1 MIRAG
6 DLPGRWRRKLPR
18 AARRGLRRVR
28 RALGWRN
35 LLVVALLLFST
46 AIIMGALTGP
56 QSRATVFRTDPVLR
70 AMGSLAEGPEVAL
83 DSLGAV
89 PSLSVSPRFVLPLVR
104 YSGKRVLAPLPPEPE
119 PALAAVP
126 APDAAAATPP
136 PIPPPAATRALAT
149 AAVESSVPAEPPR
162 VAPKPRAMSEPLTT
176 ALIITP
182 VVPRQ
187 QLPALEG
194 TPELALVIDDLG
206 PPEALTARA
215 IELPR
220 PVTLAFLPYADGLP
234 AMTAAARARGHEIFV
249 HLPMEPIGS
258 PYPGPNAILV
268 DLDPAELQHRITWA
282 FDRVPLATGVNNHMG
297 SRATSDPETM
307 LTVLRE
313 VRRRGLEFVDSR
325 TSPMSVGDGLAAQLG
340 IPHAARDVFL
350 DNNPTAD
357 AIQHMLAGAE
367 RLARKR
373 GYALAIGHPYPATLA
388 VLRQWIPKAEARGL
402 RIVRAMDLID
412 KLQCRESRPIQ
423 VSACDGE
430 DCPPPPC

>member
-1 MIRAG
+1 M
-6 DLPGRWRRKLPR
+6 
-18 AARRGLRRVR
+18 
-28 RALGWRN
+28 
-35 LLVVALLLFST
+35 
-46 AIIMGALTGP
+46 
-56 QSRATVFRTDPVLR
+56 
-70 AMGSLAEGPEVAL
+70 
-83 DSLGAV
+83 
-89 PSLSVSPRFVLPLVR
+89 
-104 YSGKRVLAPLPPEPE
+104 
-119 PALAAVP
+119 
-126 APDAAAATPP
+126 
-136 PIPPPAATRALAT
+136 
-149 AAVESSVPAEPPR
+149 
-162 VAPKPRAMSEPLTT
+162 APKPRAMSEPLTT

-187 QLPALEG
+187 QPPALEG

-268 DLDPAELQHRITWA
+268 DLDPAELQHRLTWA

-388 VLRQWIPKAEARGL
+388 VLRQWIPEAEARGL

-412 KLQCRESRPIQ
+412 KLQCRESRADPGQ
-423 VSACDGE
+423 RLRRAGLPAAALLRFSARRSRTG
-430 DCPPPPC
+430 PPPRRRGSGRGPCCSSPGTRPRDRCRRPRRRRPGRTCGRP